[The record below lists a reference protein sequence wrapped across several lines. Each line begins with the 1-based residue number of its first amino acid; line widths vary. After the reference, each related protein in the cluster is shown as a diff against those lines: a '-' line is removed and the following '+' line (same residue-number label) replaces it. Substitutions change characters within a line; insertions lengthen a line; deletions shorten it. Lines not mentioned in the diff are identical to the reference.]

1 MRDVGESAVTPPK
14 PDDDILLDDVREI
27 LDPDSR
33 RWWGATFVAQRHMQY
48 VPETVAMLVENFAE
62 EEEIE
67 RPEVVR
73 RVERS
78 TLEDAVRYVMWEA
91 EEEVG

>member
-1 MRDVGESAVTPPK
+1 VRDVGESVVIPPK
-14 PDDDILLDDVREI
+14 PDDDTLLDDVREI
-27 LDPDSR
+27 LDPDSG

-48 VPETVAMLVENFAE
+48 VPETVAKLMGNLA
-62 EEEIE
+62 EEIE
-67 RPEVVR
+67 RPEVIR
-73 RVERS
+73 RAERS